1 MAAPLTALLERL
13 RLDPE
18 VLEACAKNAEA
29 SGIPLERALFEAERI
44 DEARYLETTAAI
56 HAMSYELRLAKL
68 TDQEGTGWTTDPE
81 LVCRAPL
88 PWLRKHV
95 IVPVR
100 DREGVLVLAASQ
112 PSGWLMAQELGLLL
126 GERPARPVLAPTA
139 DVLDII
145 NRVFGESTRGDGSV
159 SDVLGDSVNAIDE
172 FNEDAVEDLLEDSS
186 EAPFIRLVNM
196 ILAQAVRAGASD
208 IHIEP
213 YRDVSRVRFRLDGV
227 LYERHTLNKAHHAA
241 VVSRIKVMAK
251 LNIAEKR
258 LPQDG
263 RIAISLGGR
272 QAGLRV
278 STLPTSFGE
287 RVVLRLLEKSE
298 RVLSLSELGLG
309 EEDLRLMHSLVGI
322 THGIVLV
329 TGPTGS
335 GKTTTLYAVLQALT
349 APDKNILTIEDPVE
363 YELEGVGQIQVNP
376 KIGLTFADGLRS
388 IVRQDPDVILI
399 GEIRDAETAAIAV
412 QSALTGHLVFSTLH
426 TNDAPGAV
434 TRLFDMGVEP
444 FLLSSVLRA
453 VVAQRLVRMLCPH
466 CREAYLPDTQEL
478 EKLGAARSVYVPG
491 QPLYRPQG
499 CPECLDTGYR
509 GRMAIYEIMPMSDA
523 LKRLVVDKA
532 DANVLGACALQ
543 EGMRNLRHDGMLKV
557 VAGLTSL
564 TEVARVTNA

>member
-1 MAAPLTALLERL
+1 MSTSPLTTLLDRL

-18 VLEACAKNAEA
+18 VLEACARNAET
-29 SGIPLERALFEAERI
+29 SGISLERALFEAERI
-44 DEARYLETTAAI
+44 DERRYLETTGALHGI
-56 HAMSYELRLAKL
+56 PCEFRLAELAGK
-68 TDQEGTGWTTDPE
+68 EGGGWSVDAE
-81 LVCRAPL
+81 LVCKVPL
-88 PWLRKHV
+88 PWLRRHAA
-95 IVPVR
+95 VPVR
-100 DREGVLVLAASQ
+100 DRDGALTLAISR
-112 PSGWLMAQELGLLL
+112 PSGWLLAQELGLLL
-126 GERPARPVLAPTA
+126 GERPVRPVLAPEA
-139 DVLDII
+139 DVMDVI
-145 NRVFGESTRGDGSV
+145 NRVFGESTRSEGSV
-159 SDVLGDSVNAIDE
+159 SEVLGDFNEIDE

-186 EAPFIRLVNM
+186 DAPFIRLVNM

-298 RVLSLSELGLG
+298 RVLSLPELGLG
-309 EEDLRLMHSLVGI
+309 REDLGLMHALVKT

-335 GKTTTLYAVLQALT
+335 GKTTTLYAVLQELT

-363 YELEGVGQIQVNP
+363 YELEGVGQMQVNP

-399 GEIRDAETAAIAV
+399 GEIRDAETASIAV

-444 FLLSSVLRA
+444 FLLSSVLRG

-466 CREAYLPDTQEL
+466 CRQAYLPDEQE
-478 EKLGAARSVYVPG
+478 
-491 QPLYRPQG
+491 PLYRPGG
-499 CPECLDTGYR
+499 CPECLETGYR
-509 GRMAIYEIMPMSDA
+509 GRMAIYEIMPASDA
-523 LKRLVVDKA
+523 LKRLIVDKA
-532 DANVLGACALQ
+532 DANVLGECALA

-557 VAGLTSL
+557 IAGQTSL

>member
-1 MAAPLTALLERL
+1 MDKEG
-13 RLDPE
+13 
-18 VLEACAKNAEA
+18 
-29 SGIPLERALFEAERI
+29 SGWATDAER
-44 DEARYLETTAAI
+44 
-56 HAMSYELRLAKL
+56 
-68 TDQEGTGWTTDPE
+68 
-81 LVCRAPL
+81 VCKVPL
-88 PWLRKHV
+88 PWLRKQKV
-95 IVPVR
+95 VPVR
-100 DREGVLVLAASQ
+100 DKDGKLALAICH
-112 PSGWLMAQELGLLL
+112 PSGWLLAQELGMLL
-126 GERPARPVLAPTA
+126 GERLERPVLAREDDIT
-139 DVLDII
+139 DII
-145 NRVFGESTRGDGSV
+145 NRIFGESTRSKGAFGRARRFGQCDRRIQRRRGGGLAGGQQRGPV
-159 SDVLGDSVNAIDE
+159 HPAGQHD
-172 FNEDAVEDLLEDSS
+172 
-186 EAPFIRLVNM
+186 P
-196 ILAQAVRAGASD
+196 AQAVRAGASD

-298 RVLSLSELGLG
+298 RVLSLTELGLSR
-309 EEDLRLMHSLVGI
+309 EDLQLMHSLVGI

-335 GKTTTLYAVLQALT
+335 GKTTTLYAVLQELT

-444 FLLSSVLRA
+444 FLLSSVLRG
-453 VVAQRLVRMLCPH
+453 VVAQRPCVCSARTAGKPSPG
-466 CREAYLPDTQEL
+466 RAGAG
-478 EKLGAARSVYVPG
+478 KLGRPAPPTGPASRFTEPKAARIVWT
-491 QPLYRPQG
+491 R
-499 CPECLDTGYR
+499 DTGAAWR
-509 GRMAIYEIMPMSDA
+509 FMKSCR
-523 LKRLVVDKA
+523 
-532 DANVLGACALQ
+532 
-543 EGMRNLRHDGMLKV
+543 
-557 VAGLTSL
+557 
-564 TEVARVTNA
+564 